1 MLKYYTDYCLGRVIS
16 NCKILGL
23 AIRCVNEEIPV
34 TGDLSSFVRVSFFT
48 NLLNTEEVNQQA
60 LRTAAT
66 ATCFSVANERDIE
79 RE

>member
-1 MLKYYTDYCLGRVIS
+1 MQSSLRLPKVRNWQCHFGDDAV
-16 NCKILGL
+16 
-23 AIRCVNEEIPV
+23 PV

-66 ATCFSVANERDIE
+66 ATCFSVVNGRAMKFGWKMR
-79 RE
+79 RL